1 MKYGV
6 GLHNCSRS
14 RSGCAKRNRYDDR
27 ERGTVR
33 SGSAPSAARTGR
45 TGKRPVFCIM
55 IDGSGNSRQ
64 NKRLDI
70 LNRTNDG
77 FEIASQDLKLRGPG
91 DFFGIRQSGDFSFRL
106 ADVFQDS
113 DLLKTAAYE
122 AGMIMQEEDA
132 LDQEPYK
139 KLKKRL
145 LAYQKEF
152 GEKMNLGV
160 HFFVLENGVSVQ
172 KKALKKSKI
181 PDFTCVSLLRNTHT
195 MTAAAKKKHVF
206 SRNYRKITVQ
216 LHRRKQKCQEH
227 LQTKLLYRKREPL

>member
-1 MKYGV
+1 MICPFVEASETMEGENVLDYAKELKKIFQGICQVEYLHGKMKPEEKNRIMEAFLKNEIQVLVSTTVVEVGV
-6 GLHNCSRS
+6 DVPNATVMMIENAERFGLAQLHQL
-14 RSGCAKRNRYDDR
+14 
-27 ERGTVR
+27 RGRV
-33 SGSAPSAARTGR
+33 GR
-45 TGKRPVFCIM
+45 GKDQSYCIM

-152 GEKMNLGV
+152 GEKMNL
-160 HFFVLENGVSVQ
+160 
-172 KKALKKSKI
+172 
-181 PDFTCVSLLRNTHT
+181 
-195 MTAAAKKKHVF
+195 
-206 SRNYRKITVQ
+206 
-216 LHRRKQKCQEH
+216 
-227 LQTKLLYRKREPL
+227 